1 MGTELVG
8 MIEPGRGNQA
18 AECEDRFLVKILF
31 LPASLISAIF
41 GMNVGGLPL
50 EHDRGGFVWAI
61 GILVVASGLVFWI
74 LRRLGLFR
82 R

>member
-31 LPASLISAIF
+31 LPASLIPAIF

-50 EHDRGGFVWAI
+50 EHDRGGFV
-61 GILVVASGLVFWI
+61 
-74 LRRLGLFR
+74 
-82 R
+82 